1 MRGSARGAGEYRM
14 VFQSGVGRLA
24 AVLAAGT
31 ALWTMPAVAQVNTG
45 FTFTGD
51 YLTDET
57 FSSLIV
63 GVTGTGTS
71 SFTGASNQAWRFG
84 NSVVL
89 GLQSTGDGT
98 LTIPTGFVT
107 VGGVSEQTM
116 IVGDLGRGRL
126 DVSGTGNL
134 LINGYA
140 GATDPNA
147 PFLAV
152 GRRTGSTG
160 TVNVGAGGLLRIA
173 DNSSSGGDDGLSLGG
188 TGNHEGGS
196 GRVEVNGTNARLQVL
211 GNTAYMNVGRNGT
224 AASGTL
230 VVSNGGNAQ
239 ITASDTG
246 TAFLGIG
253 RGGATGTVSVLDS
266 SNNATATTVLGV
278 QGALAVVEVGADT
291 AGSNGLMNVGAGAV
305 VQAMGNRTA
314 GSQGLFRIADDGASG
329 TINVN
334 GGRIVVGSFGS
345 GVGSAVMSVGTDA
358 GATGRLAVNAGSV
371 YVGDVILDGAQTT
384 AESELHIG
392 ENAGSVGVVN
402 ITGGFISVA
411 SHAPGTLTGITVGNQ
426 GAGSLT
432 ITGQGSV
439 NVTAQNGAVGGVAV
453 GAEPG
458 STGTVLVSGSG
469 ARLFAGNFLGIGA
482 LPTDHTLSTVAEG
495 GTGQVVVTDGG
506 YVQADRVE
514 VGVANPTGSV
524 LRALSVHN
532 GGRIQAQTVTAH
544 RGSILTGDG
553 TISGQVILNG
563 GILAAGTSSGGVGT
577 LTIANGLRVDSGVLQ
592 VKVDG
597 RAAGQYDVYAV
608 TGAAEFNG
616 GTVLVVFADSF
627 TPAQGD
633 RYNVVTTT
641 GTASGA
647 SSVATTSNR
656 EDVEVQ
662 FVSAEDGDGFDV
674 IVVGGSTTTTSPVV
688 ERAEQTVAAT
698 AEEQTRS
705 VVRTV
710 VAAVSSRVR
719 EATMARRT
727 ARTAPANGAGLET
740 GLAAGNGGNR
750 GVSVWVD
757 GGVSRL
763 ISDPSSGK
771 FEGYSRNVLVGADYT
786 LGDFV
791 FGAAAGL
798 ERSTLALSPNDGQR
812 SSTGVSFIGYAG
824 YLIDD
829 VFSADVQIANGRLS
843 NRLRETRGTVT
854 DAGDFT
860 SSRLILASN
869 LNAAWTSGNWTV
881 IGTLGASFSRER
893 FDSYTLDSG
902 ASVSPDS
909 VYLGQLRAGAEI
921 SYDIGGYTP
930 YVSASVEQDVRSSEG
945 GDRNGAVIGAG
956 LRTQLSDDLTAGV
969 YSSAQLF
976 RSNEQNYS
984 LSANLRY
991 AF

>member
-1 MRGSARGAGEYRM
+1 MAFR
-14 VFQSGVGRLA
+14 SGVARLA

-51 YLTDET
+51 YLTDES
-57 FSSLIV
+57 FSSLV
-63 GVTGTGTS
+63 LGVTGTG
-71 SFTGASNQAWRFG
+71 SFTGASNQAWTFG

-89 GLQSTGDGT
+89 GQQATGDGT

-107 VGGVSEQTM
+107 VGGVTGQTM
-116 IVGDLGRGRL
+116 VVGDLGRGRL

-134 LINGYA
+134 FINGYA

-152 GRRTGSTG
+152 GRRAGSTG
-160 TVNVGAGGLLRIA
+160 TVNIGAGGLLRIS
-173 DNSSSGGDDGLSLGG
+173 DNTNSGGDDGLSLGG
-188 TGNHEGGS
+188 TANQVGGA
-196 GRVEVNGTNARLQVL
+196 GRVEVNGTNARLQVQ
-211 GNTAYMNVGRNGT
+211 GNTAYMNVGRNGA

-266 SNNATATTVLGV
+266 SVGAPDNATATTVLGV

-329 TINVN
+329 TVNVN

-345 GVGSAVMSVGTDA
+345 GVGSAVMSVGTDP
-358 GATGRLAVNAGSV
+358 GATGRLAVSAGSV
-371 YVGDVILDGAQTT
+371 YVGDVILDGTQTT
-384 AESELHIG
+384 AESEFHIG
-392 ENAGSVGVVN
+392 QNAGSVGVVN
-402 ITGGFISVA
+402 VTGGFINVA
-411 SHAPGTLTGITVGNQ
+411 SHAAGTLTGITVGNQ
-426 GAGSLT
+426 GTGSLT
-432 ITGQGSV
+432 ITGQGMVTV
-439 NVTAQNGAVGGVAV
+439 NGQNGAVGGVAV

-482 LPTDHTLSTVAEG
+482 LPTDYTLSTIAEG
-495 GTGQVVVTDGG
+495 GAGQVVVTDGG
-506 YVQADRVE
+506 YLRADRVE
-514 VGVANPTGSV
+514 VGVSNPTASV

-532 GGRIQAQTVTAH
+532 GGRIQAQTVTVQ

-563 GILAAGTSSGGVGT
+563 GILAAGTSGGGVGP

-627 TPAQGD
+627 TPAEGD

-647 SSVATTSNR
+647 SSVSTTSNR
-656 EDVEVQ
+656 EDVQVQ
-662 FVSAEDGDGFDV
+662 FVSAEGGSGFDV
-674 IVVGGSTTTTSPVV
+674 IVVGGTTAAASPVV
-688 ERAEQTVAAT
+688 EQAEQTVAAT

-727 ARTAPANGAGLET
+727 ARTAPANGAALET

-860 SSRLILASN
+860 SNRLILASN

-909 VYLGQLRAGAEI
+909 VYLGQLRAGAEL

-956 LRTQLSDDLTAGV
+956 LRTQLSDDLTAGI